1 MTNDAS
7 PSANVE
13 SSPGTYKIMTIIA
26 TVLCLC
32 LLGASIF
39 LGSGAHSQSTKAAQ
53 TRADT
58 ESLRAKKKDA
68 ETETANVRT
77 QITSTKVEGSAK
89 TWCDEFTSAYSSPSL
104 LNSQA
109 TSLHAKPQKQIDAIA
124 EQCPGKKALLDAIYS
139 LKSQAFASEGSCELV
154 GTDVTFTGEMWVNN
168 EKLAA
173 LGDLELTV
181 DFYLTAAKEFG
192 DSDKPLGS
200 TSFTIPKG
208 GKASYTLTVPGN
220 GLTEG
225 SCGNMITSLWVT
237 GL

>member
-1 MTNDAS
+1 M
-7 PSANVE
+7 
-13 SSPGTYKIMTIIA
+13 SSPANGASTRTIKIVTAIA
-26 TVLCLC
+26 AVLALC
-32 LLGASIF
+32 LLATSIF
-39 LGSGAHSQSTKAAQ
+39 FVTGTRSRKAEAEQ
-53 TRADT
+53 TRTDT
-58 ESLRAKKKDA
+58 QSLRDKKK
-68 ETETANVRT
+68 ETETQTTDVRAKIDT
-77 QITSTKVEGSAK
+77 AKVDQSAK
-89 TWCDEFTSAYSSPSL
+89 TWCNEFTSAYSSTSL
-104 LNSQA
+104 DSQA
-109 TSLHAKPQKQIDAIA
+109 TDLHVKPQRQIDAIA

-154 GTDVTFTGEMWVNN
+154 GTDVTFTGEMWVND

-225 SCGNMITSLWVT
+225 NCGNMITSLWVT

>member
-1 MTNDAS
+1 M
-7 PSANVE
+7 
-13 SSPGTYKIMTIIA
+13 SSPANGASTRTIKILTAIA
-26 TVLCLC
+26 AVLALC
-32 LLGASIF
+32 LLATSIF
-39 LGSGAHSQSTKAAQ
+39 FVTGTRSRKAEADQ
-53 TRADT
+53 TRTDAQ
-58 ESLRAKKKDA
+58 SLRDKKK
-68 ETETANVRT
+68 ETETQTTDVRAKIDT
-77 QITSTKVEGSAK
+77 AKVDQSAK
-89 TWCDEFTSAYSSPSL
+89 TWCNEFTSAYSSPLL

-109 TSLHAKPQKQIDAIA
+109 NSLHAKPQRQIDAIA
-124 EQCPGKKALLDAIYS
+124 EQCPDKKALLDAIYS
-139 LKSQAFASEGSCELV
+139 LKSQAFASDESCELV
-154 GTDVTFTGEMWVNN
+154 GTDVTFSGSVWVND

-225 SCGNMITSLWVT
+225 YCGSNITSLWVA